1 MPKQNLI
8 KKRRNSNLFVNCL
21 PVTDQFMVLRTFG
34 LHQSHPS
41 GAHTIVHVWSVSLI
55 LPNAV
60 LWKILKNSVLCDL
73 NFHSFSFTITPD
85 FVSLLSSTGC
95 WEPEIRRTHPTSR
108 KCCCEIWFT
117 ALSQGKEP
125 FMCTDP
131 LQCAPLV
138 VCSRAAGAEGDCIFL
153 KLNRMRFSFL
163 QIKRGKR
170 VIG

>member
-95 WEPEIRRTHPTSR
+95 WEPEIPAGLILQAESAAVKSDLQLCPRARSLLCAQIHCSVHHWWSAAELRGLKVTGYFLS
-108 KCCCEIWFT
+108 WT
-117 ALSQGKEP
+117 AWDFHFYRSKGVRE
-125 FMCTDP
+125 
-131 LQCAPLV
+131 
-138 VCSRAAGAEGDCIFL
+138 S
-153 KLNRMRFSFL
+153 
-163 QIKRGKR
+163 
-170 VIG
+170 